1 MNKIRVIGMLLLVTI
16 LAVDSVWMQSGGA
29 FQIEKSVI
37 AGGGGRSAGGAFTL
51 NGTIAQSVAGT
62 NSSGGGFQVAGG
74 FWGAG
79 GPKVFLGPGA
89 GGWGVGPVAQP
100 VRGDRRHRL
109 AGPDLRS
116 AGTTRRWPAVGL
128 ERAKKNPRRSCL
140 DQRCDHAHP
149 EIAALAT
156 RRPVSAF

>member
-1 MNKIRVIGMLLLVTI
+1 MLLLVTI

-79 GPKVFLGPGA
+79 GTTPVSNATISGRVTTPAGLGLRNAVVTIIDPAGVRRNATTSSFGLYSFDNIVPGQTYILT
-89 GGWGVGPVAQP
+89 VASKRFRFTP
-100 VRGDRRHRL
+100 LMMPINGSLTSVDF
-109 AGPDLRS
+109 A
-116 AGTTRRWPAVGL
+116 GL
-128 ERAKKNPRRSCL
+128 E
-140 DQRCDHAHP
+140 
-149 EIAALAT
+149 
-156 RRPVSAF
+156 